1 MRDHRAPVESS
12 AVSAGSRFPPPDADV
27 VTAAWSDT
35 STTGVFPPHPDK
47 AKTMSVAA
55 LLLGA
60 ALLMFVPL
68 GGALLLVTGGL
79 GLAISSE
86 AGMASSSTDH

>member
-1 MRDHRAPVESS
+1 
-12 AVSAGSRFPPPDADV
+12 
-27 VTAAWSDT
+27 
-35 STTGVFPPHPDK
+35 VFPPHPDK